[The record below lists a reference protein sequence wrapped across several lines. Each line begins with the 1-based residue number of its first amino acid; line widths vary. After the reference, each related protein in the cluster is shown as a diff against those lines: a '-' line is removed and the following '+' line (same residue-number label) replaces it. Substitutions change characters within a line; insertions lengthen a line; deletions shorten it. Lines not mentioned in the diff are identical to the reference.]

1 MMEKIEKTEKT
12 EKTPSITVLH
22 RRAGESARKSHPGA
36 AILDLTSRGS
46 APWVK
51 FSPFYPH
58 GGIPVPGAPG
68 RFSASVEGLWQA
80 LKVFEHADVDPGK
93 LDITSMKG
101 IKRGA
106 GKLGRV
112 LGHREGLGSER
123 LLGYIEA
130 RHRIYLPAYHF
141 VLTQHLQRELAEL
154 RRMASAGGLI
164 LLDYETNTDVD
175 DPARPLSHAGLVM
188 HWLQDTWPTS
198 PRVADTS
205 AS

>member
-1 MMEKIEKTEKT
+1 MTQSPT
-12 EKTPSITVLH
+12 NITVLH

-51 FSPFYPH
+51 FSPFWPH
-58 GGIPVPGAPG
+58 GDIPVPGAPG
-68 RFSASVEGLWQA
+68 RLSASVEGLWQA
-80 LKVFEHADVDPGK
+80 LKVFERADVDERK

-106 GKLGRV
+106 GKHGRV
-112 LGHREGLGSER
+112 LGHRAGLGSPE

-130 RHRIYLPAYHF
+130 RHRIYLPAYHH
-141 VLTQHLQRELAEL
+141 VLTRHLQRELAEL
-154 RRMASAGGLI
+154 RRMAGAGGLI

-175 DPARPLSHAGLVM
+175 DPSRPLSHAGLVM

-198 PRVADTS
+198 PRAADTS

>member
-1 MMEKIEKTEKT
+1 MLN
-12 EKTPSITVLH
+12 ITVLH
-22 RRAGESARKSHPGA
+22 RRAGESARKAHPGA

-46 APWVK
+46 PPWVK

-58 GGIPVPGAPG
+58 GGVPVPGAPD

-80 LKVFEHADVDPGK
+80 LKVFERADVDLSK

-112 LGHREGLGSER
+112 LGHREGVGGER
-123 LLGYIEA
+123 LLGYVEA
-130 RHRIYLPAYHF
+130 RRRIYLPAYHF
-141 VLTQHLQRELAEL
+141 VLTTHLQRELAEL
-154 RRMASAGGLI
+154 RRMAEAGGLI

-188 HWLQDTWPTS
+188 HWLQGTWPAHDDGS
-198 PRVADTS
+198 ERVADTS